1 MRGAGY
7 VALAL
12 DADPTTLPIREMVPV
27 SELNNSLS
35 PEQRQSAASLFKA
48 YDIRGVVPDELNPA
62 LAYDIGRAIVATLG
76 VDTVVVGR
84 DMRVS
89 GPALA
94 SALMDG
100 IQDAGAD
107 VVDVGMV
114 STDGLS
120 FAIGHYGY
128 PAGVMVTASHN
139 PAEYNGFK
147 IARSEARA
155 LSLSDGLDLIRD
167 RVVSNDLPP
176 MVPAEERGDLQQRD
190 ILDDYASHMLG
201 MIDVSR
207 LRPLRI
213 AIDAGNGMAGTTVPR
228 VFRDLPIEVVPLY
241 FEPDG
246 TFPNHEANP
255 LEPENTAVLRK
266 LVVEQKLD
274 LGAAF
279 DGDADRVF
287 LVNEK
292 GELVGGDI
300 LTAVVSSR
308 MLERY
313 PGAAIVYNLICSRGV
328 PELIAAKGGR
338 PIRSRVG
345 HSYIK
350 ETMRKEDAV
359 FGGEHSGHFYFRDNW
374 YADSGMAALL
384 FALEMISDEGKPLS
398 EVIAPLDHRFRSGEI
413 NSEVADPAAIVKR
426 IEEHYRAQGAEI
438 DHLDGITV
446 GFPTWWF
453 NLRSSNTQPLLRL
466 NLEADDPA
474 TLQQK
479 TDEVL
484 AMIRA

>member
-1 MRGAGY
+1 MTNDGE
-7 VALAL
+7 
-12 DADPTTLPIREMVPV
+12 TLT
-27 SELNNSLS
+27 
-35 PEQRQSAASLFKA
+35 PEQRANAASLFKA
-48 YDIRGVVPDELNPA
+48 YDIRGIVPSELNPA
-62 LAYDIGRAIVATLG
+62 VAYDIGRALVATLG
-76 VDTVVVGR
+76 ADTVVVGR

-89 GPALA
+89 GPALCA
-94 SALMDG
+94 ALMDG
-100 IQDAGAD
+100 IRDAGAD

-120 FAIGHYGY
+120 FAIGKYGY

-167 RVVSNDLPP
+167 RVVNNDLPP
-176 MVPAEERGDLQQRD
+176 IVPADARGSLQQRA
-190 ILDDYASHMLG
+190 ILEDYAQHMLG
-201 MIDVSR
+201 MIDVSK

-213 AIDAGNGMAGTTVPR
+213 AIDAGNGMGGTTTPY
-228 VFRDLPIEVVPLY
+228 VFKDLPIEVIPLY

-255 LEPENTAVLRK
+255 IEPENTAALRK
-266 LVVEQKLD
+266 LVVDQGLD

-287 LVNEK
+287 LVDEK

-300 LTAVVSSR
+300 LTEVVSSR
-308 MLERY
+308 MLDRY

-328 PELIAAKGGR
+328 PELIEDKGGR
-338 PIRSRVG
+338 AIRSRVG

-350 ETMRKEDAV
+350 EIMRAEDAV

-384 FALEMISDEGKPLS
+384 FALEMISEENKTLS
-398 EVIAPLDHRFRSGEI
+398 EVIAPLDHRVRSGEI
-413 NSEVADPAAIVKR
+413 NSEVSDPAAIVAK
-426 IEEHYRAQGAEI
+426 IEEHYAAEGADI

-453 NLRSSNTQPLLRL
+453 NVRSSNTQPLLRL
-466 NLEADDPA
+466 NLEADDPD
-474 TLQQK
+474 TLKQR
-479 TDEVL
+479 TAEVL
-484 AMIRA
+484 GMIRG